1 MGRAALY
8 CDADELRAIRTRK
21 LPARPVLKTA
31 HELDEDKK
39 EKRCARRKR
48 AQDVQSVC

>member
-31 HELDEDKK
+31 HKLDEGKK
-39 EKRCARRKR
+39 EKRRARRKR